1 VPPLPAAAA
10 AAAAIPANVTLLH
23 CTQVWYGVPAEAAAA
38 LDAAMRDALPHLFER
53 DRLLLHKLIT
63 MLSPSQL
70 VARGVP
76 VCRAVQIPGS
86 FVVTF
91 PDAYHAGF
99 NSGFNVAEAVN
110 FAAPDWL
117 PFGSSSV
124 VRYRCAAAGVVCEAQ
139 AQGHDSLHAWWLEQQ
154 GYACFVLHLQQ
165 YPGGIC
171 VCLAF
176 TLLLHC
182 AVTCASYQI
191 ALANALLTS
200 LLLIAAS
207 QV

>member
-1 VPPLPAAAA
+1 
-10 AAAAIPANVTLLH
+10 
-23 CTQVWYGVPAEAAAA
+23 
-38 LDAAMRDALPHLFER
+38 MRDALPHLFAR

-86 FVVTF
+86 FIVTF

-124 VRYRCAAAGVVCEAQ
+124 VRYRCG
-139 AQGHDSLHAWWLEQQ
+139 WLW
-154 GYACFVLHLQQ
+154 FWK
-165 YPGGIC
+165 
-171 VCLAF
+171 
-176 TLLLHC
+176 
-182 AVTCASYQI
+182 
-191 ALANALLTS
+191 
-200 LLLIAAS
+200 
-207 QV
+207 

>member
-1 VPPLPAAAA
+1 VPRQHCNVLCQNYPLSTAAATAAAA
-10 AAAAIPANVTLLH
+10 VFSNLVRV
-23 CTQVWYGVPAEAAAA
+23 QVWYGVPAEAAAA
-38 LDAAMRDALPHLFER
+38 LDAAMRDALPHLFAR
-53 DRLLLHKLIT
+53 DKLLLHKLIT

-124 VRYRCAAAGVVCEAQ
+124 VRYRCAACIC
-139 AQGHDSLHAWWLEQQ
+139 DSW
-154 GYACFVLHLQQ
+154 G
-165 YPGGIC
+165 
-171 VCLAF
+171 
-176 TLLLHC
+176 
-182 AVTCASYQI
+182 
-191 ALANALLTS
+191 
-200 LLLIAAS
+200 
-207 QV
+207 